1 MMGGQNR
8 LPGADHRALLVA
20 LLLGLLPQVAQA
32 ANCTYREDY
41 LGQFRASDGTLCRID
56 SLGRLKC
63 RGESTPPKVLG
74 NK

>member
-1 MMGGQNR
+1 MGDQNR

-20 LLLGLLPQVAQA
+20 LLQELLPQVAQA
-32 ANCTYREDY
+32 ANCTYREDC

-56 SLGRLKC
+56 PLGRLKC
-63 RGESTPPKVLG
+63 LEESTPPTVLG